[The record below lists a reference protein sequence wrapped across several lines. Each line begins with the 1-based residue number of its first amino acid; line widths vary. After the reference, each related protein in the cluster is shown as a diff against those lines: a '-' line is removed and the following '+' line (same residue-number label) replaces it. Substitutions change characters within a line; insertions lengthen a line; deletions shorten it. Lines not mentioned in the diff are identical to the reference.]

1 MRSTKVSLDQ
11 FTIFTSSKSTTL
23 YWVRAHRISFIFWR
37 FDFMWMGV
45 PQCVCTRKLSKTRVY
60 VKLAWS
66 ASTHILRTLKLE
78 QIVILSHCLLVPFMN
93 VPLMHSSFIHL
104 LANYLAISI
113 HRLKNWLLKV
123 VVNFF
128 FDSFRCKWCR
138 QPKVDTYYFKKIFCP
153 FISLTNWS
161 PHKLDCVGRQKLG
174 HIFQL
179 YGCIWFIMNGQ
190 PRGQMYWARSI

>member
-1 MRSTKVSLDQ
+1 MRSTKVRLDQ

-23 YWVRAHRISFIFWR
+23 YWVRAHKISFIFSC

-45 PQCVCTRKLSKTRVY
+45 HSIHWGIRVRTHKLIKTRVVRICMLNRPGQHLHTFCAHLETRANCY
-60 VKLAWS
+60 FKPLS
-66 ASTHILRTLKLE
+66 AGAFYECT
-78 QIVILSHCLLVPFMN
+78 VDAF
-93 VPLMHSSFIHL
+93 FIHL
-104 LANYLAISI
+104 LANYLVISI

-153 FISLTNWS
+153 FISLTNWN

-179 YGCIWFIMNGQ
+179 YGCIWFIVNG
-190 PRGQMYWARSI
+190 